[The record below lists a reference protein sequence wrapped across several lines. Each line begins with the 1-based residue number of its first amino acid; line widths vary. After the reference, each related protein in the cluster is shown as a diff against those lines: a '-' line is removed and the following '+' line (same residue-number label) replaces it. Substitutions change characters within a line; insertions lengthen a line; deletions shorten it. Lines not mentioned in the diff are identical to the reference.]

1 MGKLKHDDS
10 DNEMD
15 VEEQYN
21 NNAMEVENVTKVAKK
36 NKKIA
41 KTKSAPLTQAKAKA
55 AKASLTKDVAKK
67 MAKLVNLK
75 KNPRSL

>member
-15 VEEQYN
+15 VEVDN
-21 NNAMEVENVTKVAKK
+21 NNAMEVQNATKVAKK

-41 KTKSAPLTQAKAKA
+41 KARATPSAQVRTAA
-55 AKASLTKDVAKK
+55 AKRTSPNSIVKQV
-67 MAKLVNLK
+67 AKLVNLK
-75 KNPRSL
+75 RS